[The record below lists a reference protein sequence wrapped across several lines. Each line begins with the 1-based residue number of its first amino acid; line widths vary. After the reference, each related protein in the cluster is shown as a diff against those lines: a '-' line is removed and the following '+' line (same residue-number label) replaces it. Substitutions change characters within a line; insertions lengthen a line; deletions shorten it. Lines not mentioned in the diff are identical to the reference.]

1 MSELYLFDT
10 NILVHLVRDDATGQQ
25 IRARYQPFSYD
36 PQPRFCSVTEGE
48 LRSLALQFSWGKHKL
63 NQMEFA
69 LAHLGRLT
77 IEDAE
82 VMKAYAMLDAYAQ
95 ARGIKMGKNDL
106 WIAAVTFVADA
117 RLVTTDK
124 DFDHLEP
131 GFIHVDKIKYA
142 TLS

>member
-25 IRARYQPFSYD
+25 VRAQYQPFSQD
-36 PQPRFCSVTEGE
+36 PKPRFCSVSEGE
-48 LRSLALQFSWGKHKL
+48 LRSLAFQFGWGRQKL

-77 IEDAE
+77 IEELE
-82 VMKAYAMLDAYAQ
+82 VMDAYAMLDAYSKAQ
-95 ARGIKMGKNDL
+95 GIKMGKNDL

-124 DFDHLEP
+124 DFDHLAS
-131 GFIHVDKIKYA
+131 GFIRVDRLEYA
-142 TLS
+142 ER